1 VLLALRERIRLSE
14 ADVRWSEAVLR
25 EHGNMSSPSALFV
38 LEAALA
44 ARAPGGWWWMSAYG
58 AGFSCHGALLAVE

>member
-1 VLLALRERIRLSE
+1 MLR
-14 ADVRWSEAVLR
+14 DY
-25 EHGNMSSPSALFV
+25 GNVSSPCVYFV

-44 ARAPGGWWWMSAYG
+44 EQAPGGHWWMTSFG